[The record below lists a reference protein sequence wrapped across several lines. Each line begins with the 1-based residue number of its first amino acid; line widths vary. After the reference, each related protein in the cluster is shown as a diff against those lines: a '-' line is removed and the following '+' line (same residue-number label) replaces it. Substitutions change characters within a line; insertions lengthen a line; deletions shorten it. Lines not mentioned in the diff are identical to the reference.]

1 MFELANRTVDADPE
15 LFSRADLSIDG
26 SAIYLSV
33 RPKLKPGFMLIV
45 R

>member
-1 MFELANRTVDADPE
+1 MFELANWTVDADPE